1 MQRLAGLLFL
11 LALAVAGAVLS
22 YFNSAPVR
30 LDYLAGTLDAPLIVW
45 MLSSLLL
52 GAALAAVF
60 GGVRRLRLQLELR
73 RLRRQ
78 LEQTEAEL
86 KNLRRLPT
94 DTSAVARG

>member
-1 MQRLAGLLFL
+1 MQRLAGLLLL

-22 YFNSAPVR
+22 YFNATPVR

-45 MLSSLLL
+45 LLSSLLL
-52 GAALAAVF
+52 GAGLAAVF
-60 GGVRRLRLQLELR
+60 GGVRRLSLQLELR

-86 KNLRRLPT
+86 KNLRRLPA
-94 DTSAVARG
+94 DTSTAGRG

>member
-94 DTSAVARG
+94 DTSAVDRG